1 MINLE
6 FKIKMENKEI
16 NFNDAHY
23 LEDTNKTAI
32 EGTEYLEPNFII
44 DAYSKGYFPMY
55 EELYNAVLWHC
66 PDPRAVIDINNP
78 KQMSRSLKRNITKF
92 EYEVKYDTQFE
103 TVMRKCADRDE
114 TWIIEKMV
122 GAYTELHRLGFA
134 HSVETY
140 YEGQLVGGLYGL
152 TIGGA
157 FFGES
162 MFSTKTDASKF
173 AFYKLIE
180 NLKEKEFILLDSQY
194 INDFTESLGA
204 TEIPLIN
211 FKKTLAKAII
221 LERRF

>member
-1 MINLE
+1 MDSKEQNIINLNLE
-6 FKIKMENKEI
+6 NVLNSETSDKIE
-16 NFNDAHY
+16 
-23 LEDTNKTAI
+23 I
-32 EGTEYLEPNFII
+32 EGLEYLEPNFII

-55 EELYNAVLWHC
+55 EEQYNAVLWHC

-78 KQMSRSLKRNITKF
+78 KPMSRSLKRNIAKF
-92 EYEVKYDTQFE
+92 EYEVGFDTQFE
-103 TVMRKCADRDE
+103 NVMRKCADREE
-114 TWIIEKMV
+114 TWIVEKMIDS
-122 GAYTELHRLGFA
+122 YSQLHKLGFA

-140 YEGQLVGGLYGL
+140 YEGELVGGLYGL

-204 TEIPLIN
+204 IEIPLNI
-211 FKKTLAKAII
+211 FKKTLAKAIK

>member
-1 MINLE
+1 
-6 FKIKMENKEI
+6 MEEKEI
-16 NFNDAHY
+16 NFDNSNN
-23 LEDTNKTAI
+23 LQDTNKSEI

-66 PDPRAVIDINNP
+66 PDPRAVIDIYNP
-78 KQMSRSLKRNITKF
+78 KPMSRSLKRNIVKF
-92 EYEVKYDTQFE
+92 EYEVGYDTQFE
-103 TVMRKCADRDE
+103 NVMRKCADREE

-134 HSVETY
+134 HSIETY
-140 YEGQLVGGLYGL
+140 FEGELVGGLYGL

-173 AFYKLIE
+173 AFNKLIE
-180 NLKEKEFILLDSQY
+180 NLREKEFILLDSQY
-194 INDFTESLGA
+194 INDFTQSLGA
-204 TEIPLIN
+204 VEIPLNN
-211 FKKTLAKAII
+211 FKRTLAKAIK